1 MAEPAIARSVRP
13 IHPVSDVVPLTRF
26 DLHDI
31 ESVRLLLRGSSIV
44 DWVSLHFAVD
54 EDIDAFLRVNGFDP
68 SEPKDQMRLLVLK
81 RRAAVYLEEHLKYRV
96 PEAIRE
102 APDVQWLFR
111 AASNREGRRAHR
123 FYACITLKVMHI
135 IHHSDAH
142 ELLSM
147 IQVSQAE
154 LAVLQHAKIE
164 RAVRGFLERNF
175 PIEEFSGNLKTP
187 YSIFSK
193 LLAKKDTQSA
203 LIFDKLRFRFVM
215 ERLEDIPPLLLAL
228 SRELLPFNY
237 VVPGQSH
244 NSLVDLYRMLV
255 RAGNV
260 NVLREKDAVLNMNEP
275 LTADV
280 TGERRNE
287 FSGPDYRVVNF
298 VSDVPLRVDRVLS
311 LSENQTRELGPIVFG
326 SVEFQIVDI
335 RTAQANEVG
344 ENRHALYKAR
354 QRVMV
359 RQRLERGRRAA
370 NVDGKGVSR
379 RTANQIAAFEKHDK
393 HDKHDKRDKH
403 EATDKHGAGTSHS
416 AHPSRPPGRSDR

>member
-1 MAEPAIARSVRP
+1 MAEPAVLRSVRP
-13 IHPVSDVVPLTRF
+13 LHPVSDVVPLTRF

-31 ESVRLLLRGSSIV
+31 ESVRLLLRGSSVV
-44 DWVSLHFAVD
+44 DWVSLHFSED
-54 EDIDAFLRVNGFDP
+54 EDIDAFLRVNGYD
-68 SEPKDQMRLLVLK
+68 SSDPKDQMRLLVLK

-102 APDVQWLFR
+102 ASDIRWLFR
-111 AASNREGRRAHR
+111 AASSREGRRVHR

-147 IQVSQAE
+147 VQVSQAE

-164 RAVRGFLERNF
+164 RAVRGFLERSF
-175 PIEEFSGNLKTP
+175 PIVEFSGNLKTP
-187 YSIFSK
+187 YSIYSK

-203 LIFDKLRFRFVM
+203 LIFDKLRFRFVL

-255 RAGNV
+255 RAGNA
-260 NVLREKDAVLNMNEP
+260 NVLREKDDVLNVNEP
-275 LTADV
+275 LTTDV

-298 VSDVPLRVDRVLS
+298 VADVPLRVDKALS
-311 LSENQTRELGPIVFG
+311 LSENLTRELGPLVFG
-326 SVEFQIVDI
+326 AVEFQIVDV
-335 RTAQANEVG
+335 RTAEDNESG

-370 NVDGKGVSR
+370 RVDGK
-379 RTANQIAAFEKHDK
+379 TTKKTQAQIAAFEKHEQK
-393 HDKHDKRDKH
+393 APKGEGERGSGSSS
-403 EATDKHGAGTSHS
+403 AASASHK
-416 AHPSRPPGRSDR
+416 PRSDR